1 MCILKNCH
9 RRIGQPSCYHIRGF
23 LSEKSAHAFVKT
35 LNTKNLSSILIL
47 DFFVMTP
54 QDLGEK
60 KTPQNVWVLLLRYG
74 RVLEVQEREEN
85 KCKEDKPG

>member
-1 MCILKNCH
+1 
-9 RRIGQPSCYHIRGF
+9 
-23 LSEKSAHAFVKT
+23 
-35 LNTKNLSSILIL
+35 
-47 DFFVMTP
+47 MTP